1 MIIFA
6 SDFFERRI
14 SWYKLHIIYIYRSDE
29 TTAKTSFG
37 QDL

>member
-6 SDFFERRI
+6 SDFHKNNLK
-14 SWYKLHIIYIYRSDE
+14 YNSDE

>member
-6 SDFFERRI
+6 SNFKNNLK
-14 SWYKLHIIYIYRSDE
+14 YNSDE